1 MYYFN
6 SYLFSKLP
14 KLLNMLQKEVS
25 EAVYGNDFIYARRIG
40 NQDSIKVNEIIDIC
54 NRFHIS
60 TRHFFLTQPAPMELE
75 PRSSYIISD
84 DYFETVRFYPEHI
97 KWIYGK
103 NGMAKGLTRDK
114 LVESLHISPA
124 TLLRWANPSLGG
136 EVPVKAMLDMCNL
149 YNLDLYAFI
158 EDKNVQADQPCEEKE
173 PDPEPMVLTTRTWQE
188 LTELRKMLVESQRK
202 INLLTEEN
210 ERLKMQGS
218 QYASALS
225 EDGTYDYDKSHPRG
239 WTANW
244 ELLKNLTYVTGA
256 SRRELMRIAQI
267 GTYSGSLNDG
277 NLNIPSLVRICNAF
291 QISSRHFFMRNTGE
305 KIALR
310 AFSQYRSDNWKK
322 VSFHPEYLNDLFGRE
337 SLTGLS
343 RKEVAAMAGVSE
355 NTIRSWKMEYSTMR
369 VKDLVNICNAL
380 SLSPWCF
387 ISDGNR
393 PDLQYGVTHTEFLLE
408 ENLLLRQQIIRLHEQ
423 IFRMKERYGI
433 SADK

>member
-1 MYYFN
+1 
-6 SYLFSKLP
+6 
-14 KLLNMLQKEVS
+14 
-25 EAVYGNDFIYARRIG
+25 
-40 NQDSIKVNEIIDIC
+40 
-54 NRFHIS
+54 
-60 TRHFFLTQPAPMELE
+60 
-75 PRSSYIISD
+75 
-84 DYFETVRFYPEHI
+84 
-97 KWIYGK
+97 
-103 NGMAKGLTRDK
+103 MAKGLTRDK

-225 EDGTYDYDKSHPRG
+225 EDETYDYDKSQPRG

-291 QISSRHFFMRNTGE
+291 QISSRHFFMRDTGE
-305 KIALR
+305 KIAMR